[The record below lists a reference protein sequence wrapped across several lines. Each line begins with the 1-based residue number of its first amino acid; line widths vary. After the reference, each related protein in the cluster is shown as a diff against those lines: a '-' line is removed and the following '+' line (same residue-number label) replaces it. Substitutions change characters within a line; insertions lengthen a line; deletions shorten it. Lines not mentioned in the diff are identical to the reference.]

1 MSTFKLNAL
10 RAHHGIDKK
19 ILGRGIGSG
28 CGKTS
33 SYGHKGAKARSG
45 RGAASW
51 FEGGQMPLY
60 RRLPKRGFHS
70 RANKTNVACINV
82 ETLSRLC
89 DAGQIKANDKITVT
103 ELIGNG
109 AVRAN
114 VENVRLLAKGEISVP
129 VHIVVNYATKNAIAA
144 IEKAGGKVEI
154 I

>member
-10 RAHHGIDKK
+10 RPRHGIDKK
-19 ILGRGIGSG
+19 ALGRGIGSG

-60 RRLPKRGFHS
+60 RRLPKRGFKS
-70 RANKTNVACINV
+70 RFDRSNVACVNV
-82 ETLSRLC
+82 VTLMRMC
-89 DAGQIKANDKITVT
+89 DNGQIQPNDKISVK
-103 ELIGNG
+103 ELIECGV
-109 AVRAN
+109 VRPN
-114 VENVRLLAKGEISVP
+114 TENVRLLAKGEISVP
-129 VHIVVNYATKNAIAA
+129 LHVVVNYATKNAVAA

-154 I
+154 V

>member
-10 RAHHGIDKK
+10 RARHGIDKK

-70 RANKTNVACINV
+70 RKNKDNVACINV
-82 ETLSRLC
+82 ETLTMLC
-89 DAGQIKANDKITVT
+89 DAGQIKANDKVT
-103 ELIGNG
+103 IAELIENG
-109 AVRAN
+109 AVRPN
-114 VENVRLLAKGEISVP
+114 IENVRLLAKGEISMP
-129 VHIVVNYATKNAIAA
+129 LHIVVNYATKNAIAA